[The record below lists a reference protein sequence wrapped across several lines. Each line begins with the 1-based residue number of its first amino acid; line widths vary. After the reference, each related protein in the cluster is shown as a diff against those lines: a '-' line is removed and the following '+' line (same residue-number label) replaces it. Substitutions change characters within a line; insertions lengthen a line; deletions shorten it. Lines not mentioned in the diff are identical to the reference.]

1 MGKRRTLAFVL
12 VVGFLGAT
20 VATGG
25 PASGAPV
32 RSTTPPDAVIEW
44 STRAQVAIVDEA
56 GFSPPEAAVLMGIVH
71 VAIYDAVVA
80 VEGGGRPYAVKVKAP
95 DGASPEA
102 AAAAASHG
110 VLVGLLPDQ
119 QATLDAGYS
128 AYLATLPGGRSRA
141 DGTAVGEEVAE
152 GILALR
158 AGDGRDAVVPYV
170 QAPTGPGVYEPTAP
184 FPPVLTHLGGIEPLV
199 LRRAD
204 MFRPPGPARRGPDP
218 RGGRHPPPVGRPRCP
233 PVEPGADPPHRGAG
247 PEPVRGRPPD
257 GDGPRVG
264 G

>member
-1 MGKRRTLAFVL
+1 MGKRRILAFVL

-95 DGASPEA
+95 NGASPEA
-102 AAAAASHG
+102 AVAAAAHG

-152 GILALR
+152 SILALR

-204 MFRPPGPARRGPDP
+204 MFRPPAPPALTGDRYAQDFNEVVTRGQLGAARTPAESPPAACGPTTVSPSGT
-218 RGGRHPPPVGRPRCP
+218 GC
-233 PVEPGADPPHRGAG
+233 
-247 PEPVRGRPPD
+247 
-257 GDGPRVG
+257 
-264 G
+264 